1 MALFDYL
8 FFLQELDSI
17 VKTKVIFEGKKT
29 SNGDFTDYITYEEEV
44 SIGEGFDASTGTFTT
59 PMDGLYQFSFSG
71 RSSSTTDVTFIRV
84 YKNGD
89 EVGIRISDRNT
100 AGHGNNIAFIWLM
113 ELSRNDQI
121 RLKIDSDD
129 LVYAQSSFP
138 VIWTGQLL
146 HKM

>member
-1 MALFDYL
+1 M
-8 FFLQELDSI
+8 
-17 VKTKVIFEGKKT
+17 KTKVIFEGRR
-29 SNGDFTDYITYEEEV
+29 SAHGDFTNYITYDEEV
-44 SIGEGFDASTGTFTT
+44 SIEEGFDASTGTFTT

-71 RSSSTTDVTFIRV
+71 RSGSKKDATWIRIH
-84 YKNGD
+84 KNGN
-89 EVGIRISDRNT
+89 VRGIISDANT
-100 AGHGNNIAFIWLM
+100 EGYKNNIAFIWLM

-129 LVYAQSSFP
+129 LLIASTSFP